1 MFILYGVLIGLV
13 LGFLTGGRPAGL
25 ATLQIRYGWLM
36 IAGLVVQIVLFSP
49 FGAERVG
56 DLGPPIY
63 VGSTLVVA
71 GAILA
76 NLRIAGMALVGLG
89 AISNLAAII
98 ANGGYMPAD
107 PGAMAAL
114 GVSAPTTYSNSA
126 VVQDPALWPLTDIFA
141 MPVWM
146 PWSNVFSI
154 GDVIIV
160 VGVAILIAVAMRRP
174 VEPEALTAA
183 G

>member
-1 MFILYGVLIGLV
+1 MFILYGVLLGLV
-13 LGFLTGGRPAGL
+13 LGFAAGGRPAGL
-25 ATLQIRYGWLM
+25 ASLRIHFGWLM
-36 IAGLVVQIVLFSP
+36 IGGLLVQIVLFSP

-63 VGSTLVVA
+63 VGSTLLVA

-76 NLRIAGMALVGLG
+76 NLRITGMAIVGLG

-114 GVSAPTTYSNSA
+114 GMAEPTTYSNSS
-126 VVQDPALWPLTDIFA
+126 VVPDPALWPLTDIFA
-141 MPVWM
+141 MPAWM

-160 VGVAILIAVAMRRP
+160 VGVVIVIAAAMRRHC
-174 VEPEALTAA
+174 VPEAATAA
-183 G
+183 

>member
-13 LGFLTGGRPAGL
+13 VGFLLGGRPAGL
-25 ATLQIRYGWLM
+25 ASLRIDYGWLM
-36 IAGLVVQIVLFSP
+36 IAGLMVQIVLFSP
-49 FGAERVG
+49 FGAARVG

-63 VGSTLVVA
+63 VGSTLLVA

-76 NLRIAGMALVGLG
+76 NLRITGMALVGLG

-107 PGAMAAL
+107 PRAAAAL
-114 GVSAPTTYSNSA
+114 GMVETTVYSNSS
-126 VVQDPALWPLTDIFA
+126 VVADPALWPLTDIFA
-141 MPVWM
+141 MPAWM

-154 GDVIIV
+154 GDVLIV
-160 VGVAILIAVAMRRP
+160 VGVVNVIAVAMRRP
-174 VEPEALTAA
+174 ADPEPAAAA

>member
-13 LGFLTGGRPAGL
+13 LGLLVGGRPAGL
-25 ATLQIRYGWLM
+25 ATLRIDYGWLM

-76 NLRIAGMALVGLG
+76 NLRTAGMALVAVG

-107 PGAMAAL
+107 AGAMAAV
-114 GVSAPTTYSNSA
+114 GASPPTTYSNSA
-126 VVQDPALWPLTDIFA
+126 VVHDPALWPLTDIFA

-160 VGVAILIAVAMRRP
+160 VGVVIVIALAMRRP
-174 VEPEALTAA
+174 VEPEAAVA

>member
-13 LGFLTGGRPAGL
+13 LGVLAGGRAAGL
-25 ATLQIRYGWLM
+25 AALRIRYGGLM
-36 IAGLVVQIVLFSP
+36 IAGLIVQIILFSP
-49 FGAERVG
+49 FAAARIG

-63 VGSTLVVA
+63 VGSTIAVA

-76 NLRIAGMALVGLG
+76 NLRIPGMAIVSLG
-89 AISNLAAII
+89 AISNLAAIV

-107 PGAMAAL
+107 PRAMAAL
-114 GVSAPTTYSNSA
+114 GMAEPTTYSNSS
-126 VVQDPALWPLTDIFA
+126 VVTDPALWPLTDIFA
-141 MPVWM
+141 LPAWL
-146 PWSNVFSI
+146 PWSNVFSV

-160 VGVAILIAVAMRRP
+160 VGVAVVIAVAMRRP
-174 VEPEALTAA
+174 AEPEATAA

>member
-1 MFILYGVLIGLV
+1 MFILYGVLIGLL
-13 LGFLTGGRPAGL
+13 LGFVLGGRPAGL
-25 ATLQIRYGWLM
+25 ASLRIDFGWLM
-36 IAGLVVQIVLFSP
+36 IAGLVVQVVLFSP

-63 VGSTLVVA
+63 VASTLLVA
-71 GAILA
+71 GAILP
-76 NLRIAGMALVGLG
+76 NLRIAGMAIVGLG

-114 GVSAPTTYSNSA
+114 GAAEPTTYSNSA
-126 VVQDPALWPLTDIFA
+126 VVHDPALWPLTDIFA

-160 VGVAILIAVAMRRP
+160 VGVIVVIATAMRRP
-174 VEPEALTAA
+174 VEPEAAA
-183 G
+183 AAS

>member
-1 MFILYGVLIGLV
+1 MFILYGVLIGLL
-13 LGFLTGGRPAGL
+13 LGIVMGGRPAGL
-25 ATLQIRYGWLM
+25 AALRIDYGWLM
-36 IAGLVVQIVLFSP
+36 IVGLIVQIVLFSP

-63 VGSTLVVA
+63 VGSTVVVA

-76 NLRIAGMALVGLG
+76 NLRTAGMGVVGLG
-89 AISNLAAII
+89 AVSNLAAII

-114 GVSAPTTYSNSA
+114 GASEPTTYSNSA
-126 VVQDPALWPLTDIFA
+126 VVHDPALWPLTDIFA

-160 VGVAILIAVAMRRP
+160 VGVVIVIVAAMRRQT
-174 VEPEALTAA
+174 EPEAAA
-183 G
+183 VG

>member
-13 LGFLTGGRPAGL
+13 LGFLTGGRAGGL
-25 ATLQIRYGWLM
+25 ATLRIDYGWLM
-36 IAGLVVQIVLFSP
+36 LAGLVVQVVLFSP

-76 NLRIAGMALVGLG
+76 NLRIPGMALVGLG

-126 VVQDPALWPLTDIFA
+126 VVHDPALWPLTDIFA

-154 GDVIIV
+154 GDVMIV
-160 VGVAILIAVAMRRP
+160 VGVVIVIVAAMRRP
-174 VEPEALTAA
+174 VEPETLTAA
-183 G
+183 

>member
-25 ATLQIRYGWLM
+25 ATLRIHYGWLM
-36 IAGLVVQIVLFSP
+36 IAGLVVQVVLFSP

-71 GAILA
+71 AAILA
-76 NLRIAGMALVGLG
+76 NLRIPGMALVGLG
-89 AISNLAAII
+89 AISNLAAIM
-98 ANGGYMPAD
+98 ANGGYMPAA

-126 VVQDPALWPLTDIFA
+126 VVHDPALWPLTDIFA

-154 GDVIIV
+154 GDVMIV
-160 VGVAILIAVAMRRP
+160 VGVVIVIAAAMRRP
-174 VEPEALTAA
+174 VEPEVLKAA
-183 G
+183 

>member
-13 LGFLTGGRPAGL
+13 LGFLAGGRTAGL
-25 ATLQIRYGWLM
+25 ATLRIDYGWLM

-49 FGAERVG
+49 FGAARVG

-76 NLRIAGMALVGLG
+76 NLRIPGMALVGLG

-107 PGAMAAL
+107 PRAMAAL

-126 VVQDPALWPLTDIFA
+126 VVADPALWPLTDIFA

-154 GDVIIV
+154 GDVMIV
-160 VGVAILIAVAMRRP
+160 VGVVIVIAAAMRRP
-174 VEPEALTAA
+174 VEPEAAAA

>member
-13 LGFLTGGRPAGL
+13 VGCLLGGRPSGL
-25 ATLQIRYGWLM
+25 ASLRFEYGWVM
-36 IAGLVVQIVLFSP
+36 IAGLIVQIILFSP
-49 FGAERVG
+49 FGAARVG

-63 VGSTLVVA
+63 VGSTLLVA

-76 NLRIAGMALVGLG
+76 NLRITGMALVGLG

-98 ANGGYMPAD
+98 TNGGYMPAD
-107 PGAMAAL
+107 PRAAAAL
-114 GVSAPTTYSNSA
+114 GVAETTAYSNSS
-126 VVQDPALWPLTDIFA
+126 VVADPALWLLTDIFA
-141 MPVWM
+141 MPAWM

-154 GDVIIV
+154 GDVMIV
-160 VGVAILIAVAMRRP
+160 IGVVVVIVAAMRRP
-174 VEPEALTAA
+174 VPVLVA

>member
-13 LGFLTGGRPAGL
+13 VGFLLGGRPSGL
-25 ATLQIRYGWLM
+25 ASLRIEYGWVM
-36 IAGLVVQIVLFSP
+36 IAGLIVQIILFSP
-49 FGAERVG
+49 FGAARVG

-63 VGSTLVVA
+63 VGSTLLVA

-76 NLRIAGMALVGLG
+76 NLRITGMALVGLG

-107 PGAMAAL
+107 PRAAAAL
-114 GVSAPTTYSNSA
+114 GVAETAAYSNSS
-126 VVQDPALWPLTDIFA
+126 VVADPALWLLTDIFA
-141 MPVWM
+141 MPAWM

-154 GDVIIV
+154 GDVMIV
-160 VGVAILIAVAMRRP
+160 IGVVIAIAAAMRRR
-174 VEPEALTAA
+174 EAPEVAA
-183 G
+183 AA